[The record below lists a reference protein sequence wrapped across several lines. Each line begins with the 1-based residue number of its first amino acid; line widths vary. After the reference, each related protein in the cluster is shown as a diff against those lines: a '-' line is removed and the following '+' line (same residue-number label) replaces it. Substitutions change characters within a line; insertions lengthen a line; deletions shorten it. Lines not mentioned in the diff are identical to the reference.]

1 MTTRFSGRFFVCN
14 SHIRNSHSGTARN
27 GTGHPHQGIWH
38 GLFLVTL
45 LLLCAATPGV
55 YAETGAGTG
64 AAGRI
69 APPLT
74 DLIERFAPA
83 KGASAE
89 VLHKRVISKLSPD
102 LLATST
108 TYVAVR
114 IQDDEAIQ
122 DYSQIHLTYN
132 DHFSTLA
139 LDFARVRDPSGNLQ
153 TVAPDAIQIQTPQQS
168 DFYQDRKELVFS
180 LPSLRPGS
188 VIEFQ
193 YQITDT
199 RAVIPQQWF
208 DRFHFYWWES
218 KANFQGRL
226 DPVRESHVEIQAP
239 ATVALNFGK
248 GPFARQVTKE
258 TSDSGTTYRI
268 NRQNLPAIKL
278 EAAVPPEFFRDYYLE
293 VTTLENWD
301 QVRQWAKGLFEPKIN
316 LNADI
321 KEVVVDISRQNSTTS
336 ERIRAVYEYLQNNVR
351 YVFAH
356 VGRGGYEPHTSSEV
370 IENAYGDCKDQT
382 ILALTL
388 LRALGIDA
396 HAALVSTSDGSNIND
411 DLPYVAFNHMI
422 TYIPAQ
428 ANQPEMW
435 LDTSGSKALFPGF
448 HSSLDNRPALI
459 IDDRTEN
466 RLSTIAPRPYTAH
479 GADLYLKITADG
491 NKDSRVDFSIRPR
504 GSFEDHYRSWWTYAP
519 EREKALR
526 QMALGI
532 YTTAKFI
539 SADVK
544 HATDLWKPIQV
555 EGALKLEDVW
565 KGEPEPFSAAIGI
578 NQLLR
583 MFASISS
590 LDTPDNRINPMHIAR
605 GYQLKLIADIE
616 SPRPDYAPYAASAGP
631 SQNTAFF
638 RLRQSSRKTE
648 NGYRVEIIFDLP
660 DQLISQQDY
669 KTFYDAIM
677 GIEKLSPWYVN
688 FSRDPDAGNV
698 ASEATLADDATPTQ
712 RIARL
717 QSWLDS
723 GEFDKALQEAQALV
737 EAYPDN
743 GEAYYF
749 LGLAQGYR
757 GQFDSSN
764 RSFAK
769 AVELGYEL

>member
-1 MTTRFSGRFFVCN
+1 MKARFSGRLSVCTN
-14 SHIRNSHSGTARN
+14 QSR
-27 GTGHPHQGIWH
+27 QGIWH
-38 GLFLVTL
+38 SLYLVTVL
-45 LLLCAATPGV
+45 LLGLLAPAVHAANPD
-55 YAETGAGTG
+55 
-64 AAGRI
+64 RI
-69 APPLT
+69 APPLSE
-74 DLIERFAPA
+74 LIERFAPTE
-83 KGASAE
+83 GASAE
-89 VLHKRVISKLSPD
+89 ILQKRIVSKVSPD
-102 LLATST
+102 LLATTT

-114 IQDDEAIQ
+114 IQNDEAIQ

-139 LDFARVRDPSGNLQ
+139 LDFARVRDPAGNLQ
-153 TVAPDAIQIQTPQQS
+153 TLAPDAVQIQTPQQS

-193 YQITDT
+193 YQVADT
-199 RAVIPQQWF
+199 RPVIPQQWF
-208 DRFHFYWWES
+208 ERFYFYWWEA
-218 KANFQGRL
+218 KANYQGRL
-226 DPVRESHVEIQAP
+226 DRVRESHIEIQAP
-239 ATVALNFGK
+239 ATLNLNFGS
-248 GPFARQVTKE
+248 GPFAHRVTKAP
-258 TSDSGTTYRI
+258 SDSGMTYRI
-268 NRQNLPAIKL
+268 SRKSLPAVKP
-278 EAAVPPEFFRDYYLE
+278 EAAVPPDYFRDYYLE
-293 VTTLENWD
+293 VTTLKNWD

-316 LNADI
+316 LNSNI
-321 KEVVVDISRQNSTTS
+321 KEVVAGISSRTKTTS
-336 ERIRAVYEYLQNNVR
+336 ERIRAVYEYLQSNVR

-370 IENAYGDCKDQT
+370 ITNAYGDCKDQT

-396 HAALVSTSDGSNIND
+396 YAALVSTADGTDINAD
-411 DLPYVAFNHMI
+411 VPYVAFNHMI
-422 TYIPAQ
+422 TYIPPQ
-428 ANQPEMW
+428 QNQPEIW

-459 IDDRTEN
+459 INDRN
-466 RLSTIAPRPYTAH
+466 DSRLVTITPRPHTAH
-479 GADLYLKITADG
+479 GADLYLKIAADG
-491 NKDSRVDFSIRPR
+491 NHARVDFSIRPR
-504 GSFEDHYRSWWTYAP
+504 GAFEDHYRSWWTYAP

-532 YTTAKFI
+532 YTTAEFI

-544 HATDLWKPIQV
+544 HAGNLWQPIQI
-555 EGALKLEDVW
+555 EGALKLENIW
-565 KGEPEPFSAAIGI
+565 KGKPEPFSSAIGI

-590 LDTPDNRINPMHIAR
+590 LDTPENRINPMHIPR

-616 SPRPDYAPYAASAGP
+616 SPQPDYEPYAASAGP
-631 SQNTAFF
+631 NLETAFF
-638 RLRQSSRKTE
+638 RLNQRSQKTE
-648 NGYRVEIIFDLP
+648 NGYRVEITFDLP

-669 KTFYDAIM
+669 KTFYEQIT
-677 GIEKLSPWYVN
+677 GIEKLSPWIVN
-688 FSRDPDAGNV
+688 FSRDPEAARLAGDTSLSEDASP
-698 ASEATLADDATPTQ
+698 AQ

-717 QSWLDS
+717 QQWLDN

-769 AVELGYEL
+769 AIELGYEL